1 MSRKKARAAALQAL
15 YALDVGRIPEEVAL
29 NHVVEENGLAP
40 SDAAFTR
47 TLVSGVLQHRQ
58 RLDELLAQYA
68 IGWEVERMPVVD
80 RNILRLG
87 LYELLYLREEI
98 PASVSIN
105 EAIEL
110 AKVFSN
116 EEAGPFINGVL
127 DSIRRDLDAGKPE
140 DETAGG

>member
-1 MSRKKARAAALQAL
+1 MSRRKARTAALQAL
-15 YALDVGRIPEEVAL
+15 FALDVGRIPEEVAL
-29 NHVVEENGLAP
+29 SHVVEENELPP

-47 TLVSGVLQHRQ
+47 ALVSGVLQNRQ

-68 IGWEVERMPVVD
+68 IGWEVERMPAVD

-110 AKVFSN
+110 AKAFSD

-127 DSIRRDLDAGKPE
+127 DSIRRDLDAGKAE
-140 DETAGG
+140 DKATGG